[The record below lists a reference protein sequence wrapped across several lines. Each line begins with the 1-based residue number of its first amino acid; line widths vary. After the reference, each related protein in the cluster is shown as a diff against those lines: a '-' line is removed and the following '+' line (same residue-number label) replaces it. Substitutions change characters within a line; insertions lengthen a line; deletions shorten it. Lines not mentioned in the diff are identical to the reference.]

1 MKVLHGFTDNVILAR
16 RDKLVNEQ
24 AGVQTDSKQKLALID
39 ILLKSTIDGKPLS
52 NLDIREEVD
61 TFMFAGHDTTTSGI
75 SFCLYN
81 IAKYPEVQR
90 NSFDEIR
97 NVMGDDAL
105 KEISFDD
112 LQRLNYLDRVIK
124 ESLRL
129 FPPVPVIGRMINEQV
144 VISIYLDLNSL

>member
-1 MKVLHGFTDNVILAR
+1 MILAR

-81 IAKYPEVQR
+81 IAKYPDVQR

-129 FPPVPVIGRMINEQV
+129 FPPVPVIGRKINEQV
-144 VISIYLDLNSL
+144 VISIYLDLNSI